1 MNLQLDNN
9 IGYIGVFL
17 GGILVSFSPCI
28 YPLIPITLSFM
39 DIKAGSH
46 PLKGLFYSLIYV
58 LGMAV
63 TYSVLG
69 LIAAFTGKLFG
80 QIAQHPVSYL
90 IVGNACI
97 LAGLSF
103 LEVFQINFPGM
114 HLHQKIKRHNRY
126 LLVFLLGLSSGLVVG
141 PCMSPALGAI
151 LIIVAKKQN
160 LFYGMSLLFVFAY
173 GLGFLLILLGT
184 FGNLFLS
191 LPKAG
196 PWLIYIRKISG
207 FILIGLGEY
216 FIIQGGRLL

>member
-1 MNLQLDNN
+1 MNLQPDN
-9 IGYIGVFL
+9 IGYIGAFL
-17 GGILVSFSPCI
+17 GGILVSFSPCT
-28 YPLIPITLSFM
+28 YPLIPITLSFI

-63 TYSVLG
+63 TYSILG

-103 LEVFQINFPGM
+103 LEVFQINFPGIA
-114 HLHQKIKRHNRY
+114 LHHKIKKPSGY
-126 LLVFLLGLSSGLVVG
+126 FPVFLLGLASGLIVG
-141 PCMSPALGAI
+141 PCMTPALSAI

-160 LFYGMSLLFVFAY
+160 LFYGASLLFVFAY
-173 GLGFLLILLGT
+173 GVGFLLILLGT
-184 FGNLFLS
+184 FGSLFLN
-191 LPKAG
+191 LPKSGA
-196 PWLIYIRKISG
+196 WLVRIKKASG
-207 FILIGLGEY
+207 FILIALGEY
-216 FIIQGGRLL
+216 FIIQGGRLM